1 MHIVIYQFNFKLNI
15 SESILFIFNSKS
27 MQENVSTITRIKLLY
42 DNTHLIRNRQYTPY
56 SEYPAKTEFNN
67 YFIIHMDCFIIH
79 MG

>member
-42 DNTHLIRNRQYTPY
+42 DNTHLIRNN
-56 SEYPAKTEFNN
+56 SN
-67 YFIIHMDCFIIH
+67 FIYMVRLSAAGQGFMCSLSCL
-79 MG
+79 